1 MSILTL
7 IINNYNNSE
16 YLDEC
21 LLSVANQTKL
31 PDEIIIVDDNST
43 DNSFEIINN
52 FRLLSFKIII
62 KNSKNMG
69 ISYSRNIAIDLTS
82 SDYILFLDSDDVLFP
97 DSIENIKNFLTT
109 ERPDLIYSDYELFGI
124 VNRLEKPKY
133 SDYSQLLLGNIFP
146 ISTVIRKKRVEE
158 INGFNLNMNLGLE
171 DWDFYIRYLNKTDI
185 IINKLETPIFKYR
198 KKEDSRNKNMN
209 RHLLSKDYLEML
221 DNILQNN
228 LNSYISAFGNPILFW
243 RNSFIDSSKKRE
255 GFNLK
260 NILSKIKK
268 RFTNVFF

>member
-7 IINNYNNSE
+7 IINSYNNSE

-43 DNSFEIINN
+43 DNSVEIINS
-52 FRLLSFKIII
+52 FRLLSFKTII

-97 DSIENIKNFLTT
+97 DSIENIKKFLTT
-109 ERPDLIYSDYELFGI
+109 ESPDLIYSDYELFGI

-243 RNSFIDSSKKRE
+243 RNSFIDSSKKVD

-268 RFTNVFF
+268 RFTNDFF

>member
-52 FRLLSFKIII
+52 FRLLSFKTII

-97 DSIENIKNFLTT
+97 DSIENIKKFLTT
-109 ERPDLIYSDYELFGI
+109 ESPDLIYSDYELFGI

-243 RNSFIDSSKKRE
+243 RNSFIDSSKKVD

-268 RFTNVFF
+268 RFTNDFF

>member
-7 IINNYNNSE
+7 IINSYNNSE

-43 DNSFEIINN
+43 DNSVEIINN
-52 FRLLSFKIII
+52 FRLLSFKTII

-97 DSIENIKNFLTT
+97 DSIENIKKILTT
-109 ERPDLIYSDYELFGI
+109 ESPDLIYSDYELFGI

-243 RNSFIDSSKKRE
+243 RNSFIDSSKKVD

-268 RFTNVFF
+268 RFSNDFF

>member
-7 IINNYNNSE
+7 IINSYNNSE

-52 FRLLSFKIII
+52 FRLLSFKTII

-97 DSIENIKNFLTT
+97 DSIENIKKFLTT
-109 ERPDLIYSDYELFGI
+109 ESPDLIYSDYELFGI
-124 VNRLEKPKY
+124 VNRLEKPQY

-185 IINKLETPIFKYR
+185 IINKLDTPIFKYR

-221 DNILQNN
+221 DNIFQNN

-243 RNSFIDSSKKRE
+243 RNSFIDSSKKVD

-268 RFTNVFF
+268 RFKNGFL

>member
-7 IINNYNNSE
+7 IINSYNNSE

-43 DNSFEIINN
+43 DNSVEIINN
-52 FRLLSFKIII
+52 FRLLSFKTII

-97 DSIENIKNFLTT
+97 DSIENIKKFLTT
-109 ERPDLIYSDYELFGI
+109 ESPDLIYSDYELFGI

-228 LNSYISAFGNPILFW
+228 LNSYITAFGNPILFW
-243 RNSFIDSSKKRE
+243 RNSFIDSSKKVD

-268 RFTNVFF
+268 RFSNDFF